1 MRRTIAATVL
11 ALSTTVAG
19 LAMGLA
25 PGAAARTADP
35 SVALPDLSSRIAAER
50 AGRALSAADE
60 VLDGTTPASARARPE
75 ATLVMRD
82 LFMALPDLDPAE
94 RERAGAVLARPTD
107 GDGDPNGD
115 GYRVPAKRTCD
126 GRFCVHWVP
135 VTADAPPDEDW
146 VATTLKTMQQVWRR
160 EIGQLGYRKPVPD
173 GSRGGN
179 EKFDVYLK
187 DVGAQGLYGYCAP
200 ERRKP
205 GNKWLASGY
214 CVLDNDFAKSQF
226 GGAPPLD
233 SLRVTA
239 AHEFFHAIQFAYD
252 YGEDKWLMEATS
264 TWMEERFVDQV
275 NDNRQYLPYGQV
287 QRPATSLD
295 TFDRSGFN
303 QYGNWAFFEFLS
315 DRYRD
320 RVVRAIWDGAGA
332 YADAGDRYSIK
343 AVAAELADRG
353 GLPAVFAAY
362 AAANTAPAASY
373 AEGRHWPRATIARE
387 WAPTRDQRSA
397 GTTFR
402 INHLAARSVL
412 VRPDPAMRG
421 ELWQLRVAIDGPGSK
436 AHPAAHLVVRREDG
450 RLVHQAVRLNTGG
463 KGIATVPFSSRRVTS
478 VTITLANVSTRFRCW
493 AKPGTPYSCQGNP
506 RDQRE
511 SFDLSVAAFKR

>member
-1 MRRTIAATVL
+1 MRRTIAATVVAL
-11 ALSTTVAG
+11 GTTLSLSTG
-19 LAMGLA
+19 S
-25 PGAAARTADP
+25 AATADP
-35 SVALPDLSSRIAAER
+35 GVAAQDQTSLVAEIQ
-50 AGRALSAADE
+50 ADRALDVADD
-60 VLDGTTPASARARPE
+60 VLSGVVPANARVRPE
-75 ATLVMRD
+75 ATLALRD
-82 LFMALPDLDPAE
+82 LFVALPDLDPAE

-107 GDGDPNGD
+107 GGGDPNGD
-115 GYRVPAKRTCD
+115 GYQVKAKRTCD
-126 GRFCVHWVP
+126 GNFCLHWVP
-135 VTADAPPDEDW
+135 STSDAPPDRAW
-146 VATTLKTMQQVWRR
+146 VETTLATMQQVWRR
-160 EIGQLGYRKPVPD
+160 EIGRLGYRQPVTD

-179 EKFDVYLK
+179 KKFDVYLK

-226 GGAPPLD
+226 SGAKPLD

-252 YGEDKWLMEATS
+252 YGEDKWLMEAS
-264 TWMEERFVDQV
+264 ATWMEERFADGV

-287 QRPATSLD
+287 QRPASSLD
-295 TFDRSGFN
+295 VFEQSGFN

-315 DRYRD
+315 DRFRN
-320 RVVRAIWDGAGA
+320 RVVRNIWDGAAAYKGA
-332 YADAGDRYSIK
+332 PDRYSIK

-373 AEGRHWPRATIARE
+373 PEGKHWPRAAVARE
-387 WAPTRDQRSA
+387 WAPTRDHRSA

-412 VRPDPAMRG
+412 VRPDQAMKGKR
-421 ELWQLRVAIDGPGSK
+421 WRLRVEIVGPGPK
-436 AHPAAHLVVRREDG
+436 ADPAVHLMVRRTDG
-450 RLVHQAVRLNTGG
+450 TLAHRTVRLDSRGNGV
-463 KGIATVPFSSRRVTS
+463 AAVSFSSRRVSS
-478 VTITLANVSTRFRCW
+478 VTVTLANVSTRFRCW
-493 AKPGTPYSCQGNP
+493 AEPGTPYSCQGKP
-506 RDQRE
+506 KDQRE
-511 SFDLSVAAFKR
+511 RFDLAVAAFKR